1 MWAASRFVE
10 RSLDETSARSAP
22 RPRPSPSPRVRAAL
36 AGFLLVGGKKKW
48 CVLDGDDPLDA
59 ALVVAD
65 DAEAVDDGARYS
77 LSKVELERPKNKG
90 KRVDVFRVKH
100 GDEAF
105 VVRDWVATL
114 NARRADAVA
123 AAEAA
128 AAKAPSTPSPP
139 PSPQKPGPEEVT
151 LNLDDELGV
160 VVREVDGGR
169 LVVAAARGS
178 QAQTLV
184 RPGWEIVECDG
195 AERLVPGT
203 TYSRLHH
210 KPRSKAVCIANIEQA
225 LGVVWRSGRVNNSL
239 VASAAQIYDCCE
251 KKPDRANVLLR
262 EIFDVYVFRELK
274 RKGARVLAWYDD
286 VLARANFGAA
296 LPEAAAKRPFAGL
309 WDFFE
314 DGAALGTVLKY
325 FVGPKALAAGEEREG
340 LSSYEVIK
348 KDLDDI
354 FELLRSLDVPV
365 LWTADDWA
373 TFPDDEFVLA
383 QLDAVY
389 ERFRDC
395 QCAVPQDLEAVD
407 LALHSESARAR
418 SLLGDDLGPSP
429 PTSPASPRPAA
440 PARDEIAL
448 PRVLEGNHDAHFFSD
463 AFAHV
468 ERDGADFEG
477 ALHDDAYT
485 RADGVPTTVKELAA
499 AREHLADFGERGR
512 RELKHKR
519 AAADL
524 RRKMLAIADLPSP
537 ERDARE
543 EDVDREFELLDA
555 AAGDLERRL
564 RDEADELDKAEAGL
578 VAGPAVR
585 AQESGWVATGSKWET
600 HNLLIRKAMNRV
612 PDGDEP
618 PAKEKTEAPK
628 DREDVMWDF
637 FRHRLRER
645 QDAYFKKRDA
655 EVQQSIRN
663 EELRLFALEEE
674 RTLVAL
680 DVRAGAPLRDVDPF
694 RAAVKAGGRLESP
707 TRVFDALHREPPKA
721 RRETP
726 PLPPAETFL
735 HDARVLALVE
745 RNSERPFLVRVV
757 SAVLDDGQL
766 RELRAYAA
774 DDESGKPALA
784 WSDEDSGDLVG
795 FAILDEVASVA
806 PGRDP
811 RVFKLAL
818 KPMNPRAY
826 HAALAALASAI

>member
-1 MWAASRFVE
+1 MPPV
-10 RSLDETSARSAP
+10 LDSGALGAEA
-22 RPRPSPSPRVRAAL
+22 RPSPSPASSRPAR

-48 CVLDGDDPLDA
+48 CVLDGDDPRRRA
-59 ALVVAD
+59 GRRRRRRGRRRRRALFA
-65 DAEAVDDGARYS
+65 
-77 LSKVELERPKNKG
+77 SKVELERPKNKG

-105 VVRDWVATL
+105 VVRVAPPE
-114 NARRADAVA
+114 AKAKDDDDKAEDAV
-123 AAEAA
+123 
-128 AAKAPSTPSPP
+128 PL
-139 PSPQKPGPEEVT
+139 QDWPGPEEVT

-169 LVVAAARGS
+169 LVVAAVARS

-195 AERLVPGT
+195 AEVRGRDDLEDALRDALPAGRATVGFERAPDRGDADLDFSYDCFDLDDLVCGAAHEPPPPPPPVGAELSGASGRVAATLAGLKGAAAPDGMIGGYTRSELTKTKLRTPKVSVRKLAQYVRWIDASGVWPNPLTVDRVHGELRNGLLLCRLMQRLVPGT

-225 LGVVWRSGRVNNSL
+225 LG
-239 VASAAQIYDCCE
+239 IYDCCE

-274 RKGARVLAWYDD
+274 RKGAR
-286 VLARANFGAA
+286 
-296 LPEAAAKRPFAGL
+296 AG
-309 WDFFE
+309 
-314 DGAALGTVLKY
+314 V
-325 FVGPKALAAGEEREG
+325 
-340 LSSYEVIK
+340 
-348 KDLDDI
+348 
-354 FELLRSLDVPV
+354 
-365 LWTADDWA
+365 
-373 TFPDDEFVLA
+373 
-383 QLDAVY
+383 LDAVY

-407 LALHSESARAR
+407 LALHSRARAR

-440 PARDEIAL
+440 PCRDEIAL

-468 ERDGADFEG
+468 ERGADFE
-477 ALHDDAYT
+477 ARSDDSTY
-485 RADGVPTTVKELAA
+485 
-499 AREHLADFGERGR
+499 RGR
-512 RELKHKR
+512 R
-519 AAADL
+519 ADDL
-524 RRKMLAIADLPSP
+524 RA
-537 ERDARE
+537 
-543 EDVDREFELLDA
+543 LDA

-578 VAGPAVR
+578 VAGPVRVRPDDFGSPAKRRERRRERLANEKAVR

-655 EVQQSIRN
+655 EVQRGLEELRREHDAAPPAPVLETLDDDDPQRLVLQVQQSIRN

-680 DVRAGAPLRDVDPF
+680 D
-694 RAAVKAGGRLESP
+694 
-707 TRVFDALHREPPKA
+707 
-721 RRETP
+721 
-726 PLPPAETFL
+726 
-735 HDARVLALVE
+735 
-745 RNSERPFLVRVV
+745 
-757 SAVLDDGQL
+757 L

-774 DDESGKPALA
+774 DDESGSPPSPGATRTA
-784 WSDEDSGDLVG
+784 ATSSA
-795 FAILDEVASVA
+795 AILDESRPSRRAA
-806 PGRDP
+806 T

-818 KPMNPRAY
+818 KPMNPRAVKNSGGLRTICFRCDDAADARKY